1 MFHVELRQF
10 PHVSRAFNLER
21 VQLDERFAKPWV
33 SGAAIDYDDRRWS
46 AERAKIRIFEGPAL
60 ATEELGMGRGW
71 ATVAK
76 TAQEVTETVLAQAER
91 GAQGRQTVELFKLRI
106 QDAAAYAPIAP
117 ADVVAMV
124 GAEHPGWRASEQV
137 ALAEQAVWELLHQ
150 GGVTISD
157 DAGEVASERW
167 QQVITSWATWSGDGA
182 VTLDRRRSGLG
193 DHAGDHPLALRV

>member
-33 SGAAIDYDDRRWS
+33 SGEPIDYDDRRWS
-46 AERAKIRIFEGPAL
+46 AERAKIRIFEGPGL

-71 ATVAK
+71 ATVSK
-76 TAQEVTETVLAQAER
+76 TAQEVTETVLAQAQR
-91 GAQGRQTVELFKLRI
+91 GAQGRQTIELFKLRI
-106 QDAAAYAPIAP
+106 QDAAAGVLIVP

-137 ALAEQAVWELLHQ
+137 ALAEQAVWELLHH
-150 GGVTISD
+150 GGLTLLD
-157 DAGEVASERW
+157 DDGVIPEQRW
-167 QQVITSWATWSGDGA
+167 QEVVTSWTTWSGDGE
-182 VTLDRRRSGLG
+182 VTLT
-193 DHAGDHPLALRV
+193 AGD